1 MGQVPQTH
9 CSGSTVVPSRHLRSG
24 ALISSEHNTYTWP
37 RIHMLS
43 VWSFPPSTQGTRRGP
58 AIRPRPGSHAAARA
72 HRRALRG
79 DKEEHKVQS
88 RRGRG
93 LRGSFIGFKK
103 QKTSLARRPRVPA
116 QRRWPA
122 GQRSRWL
129 QWRLA
134 QVILWRTED
143 HVTPPTPKSSLG
155 LAPACLPSLLSTS
168 LPFSCS
174 AHALPPSWSTLA
186 GGVLSS
192 GAGAEVGNGGP
203 ETANSCLWLVLSRG
217 PSPEDNS
224 IGSFHKVGLGSWG
237 PSAAKSKIDSGT
249 QVVWAGMPTLPNRST
264 KGCPTPHSTR
274 PGIGL
279 GNSLSL

>member
-1 MGQVPQTH
+1 MHVATH
-9 CSGSTVVPSRHLRSG
+9 THVACLEFSTHYPRHAAWPSNTPPSRFARRSTCTQAGTQRGQRRAQG
-24 ALISSEHNTYTWP
+24 AESP
-37 RIHMLS
+37 RA
-43 VWSFPPSTQGTRRGP
+43 GP
-58 AIRPRPGSHAAARA
+58 AR
-72 HRRALRG
+72 L
-79 DKEEHKVQS
+79 
-88 RRGRG
+88 
-93 LRGSFIGFKK
+93 FY
-103 QKTSLARRPRVPA
+103 
-116 QRRWPA
+116 
-122 GQRSRWL
+122 WL
-129 QWRLA
+129 QEAENFLSA
-134 QVILWRTED
+134 TTTSASTTQVASRAAITMAAM
-143 HVTPPTPKSSLG
+143 
-155 LAPACLPSLLSTS
+155 APGPSD
-168 LPFSCS
+168 
-174 AHALPPSWSTLA
+174 PPSWSTLA